1 MEPILFQMNPLEPAT
16 KFLQLREAKVENL
29 SMTTSHE
36 DDSSPQVEEIRGCN
50 QTKIAYLHP
59 SQLLSS

>member
-1 MEPILFQMNPLEPAT
+1 MEPIPFQMNPLEPTT

-29 SMTTSHE
+29 VMTTSHK
-36 DDSSPQVEEIRGCN
+36 DASFPQVEETRGCN